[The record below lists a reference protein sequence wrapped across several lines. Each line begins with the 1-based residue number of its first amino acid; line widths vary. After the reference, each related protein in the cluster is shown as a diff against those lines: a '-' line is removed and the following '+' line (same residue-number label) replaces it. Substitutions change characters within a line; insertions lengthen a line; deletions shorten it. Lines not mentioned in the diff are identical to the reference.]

1 MADGDGVLVVTVWRS
16 ESEDAEL
23 VARVRSSRG
32 DEDPVTHHAH
42 SASELHLLLDEWLAS
57 IPGMTRTD
65 P

>member
-16 ESEDAEL
+16 EAPDAEL

-32 DEDPVTHHAH
+32 DADPVTSHAH
-42 SASELHLLLDEWLAS
+42 SASELHRLLDEWLGS
-57 IPGMTRTD
+57 IPGMIRTD